1 LAALTYLLAV
11 IIFFVWSRF
20 ALDSALL
27 EYFYYFSFLLPP
39 CLLSVVLVPVILA
52 RANHSETRLLNFAL
66 ASFLLPPLIIAYDFL
81 RSLETVP
88 VQWVWLSFGLTLLF
102 ILLAIRYKWF
112 SAYAIVCFSLSI
124 QISLLSTIPA
134 SRAFRGVPLYAR
146 MYGAGDDVGLSRYRL
161 GLKFIETMPKYKD
174 DGRPIYFWYSDAD
187 KLANSL
193 QSTYLW
199 GYSRVM
205 DMNQEAPGLPSLTGV
220 NFELFRKRSSLVLFD
235 HDKGIVDRGI
245 EELRRLGIRFTVKK
259 FQEICE
265 RETCY
270 SIAFLDVKG
279 GSEKIERDWSQGAY
293 RHLDV
298 VLNWGRPGKGAKI
311 NHEGPITLVSTPAK
325 AWNYAAVATI
335 DFAEKPS
342 APRGLVRVS
351 VLVKNG
357 AAGLGFLG
365 SNESRFIKN
374 VDVHPSTEPQE
385 LYFEIDN
392 LSELKKFVVQTWN
405 RNRSARVQIL
415 EFAIRGQ
422 LSP

>member
-1 LAALTYLLAV
+1 
-11 IIFFVWSRF
+11 
-20 ALDSALL
+20 
-27 EYFYYFSFLLPP
+27 
-39 CLLSVVLVPVILA
+39 
-52 RANHSETRLLNFAL
+52 
-66 ASFLLPPLIIAYDFL
+66 
-81 RSLETVP
+81 
-88 VQWVWLSFGLTLLF
+88 
-102 ILLAIRYKWF
+102 
-112 SAYAIVCFSLSI
+112 
-124 QISLLSTIPA
+124 
-134 SRAFRGVPLYAR
+134 
-146 MYGAGDDVGLSRYRL
+146 MYGAADDVGLSRYRL

-174 DGRPIYFWYSDAD
+174 DGRPIYFWYSESD

-199 GYSRVM
+199 GYSRLM
-205 DMNQEAPGLPSLTGV
+205 DMNQEAPGLPSLRGV
-220 NFELFRKRSSLVLFD
+220 NLELLRNRAALVLFD
-235 HDKGIVDRGI
+235 HDKGVVEQGI

-265 RETCY
+265 QETCY
-270 SIAFLDVKG
+270 TIAFLDVKG
-279 GSEKIERDWSQGAY
+279 GNEKIERDWNEGAY

-298 VLNWGRPGKGAKI
+298 ALKWGRPGKGAKI
-311 NHEGPITLVSTPAK
+311 SHEGSITFVSTPAK

-335 DFAEKPS
+335 DFAEKPA